1 MLHSNIEN
9 IMEGSNLTK
18 VPINVRV
25 NELEKVGLVRRF
37 RGTGR
42 VELTDFGK
50 SFMITIRE
58 YEQVVRER
66 VLDILNKHLD

>member
-1 MLHSNIEN
+1 
-9 IMEGSNLTK
+9 
-18 VPINVRV
+18 
-25 NELEKVGLVRRF
+25 VGLVDRF
-37 RGTGR
+37 KGTGR